1 MTLFLISMIIFLA
14 NEGTLDN
21 YPNMFM
27 VTICDEPLSI
37 TTVDLGS
44 YIAYVEWQEGLTES
58 ITIAKTSDGSVIQHI
73 HLGEF
78 SDNLLLDYVT
88 PEGTIQ
94 GYTLRYLDMID
105 HDGDGFNDL
114 RLLCAWGARGGQ
126 ETYVIWYFDQET
138 ETFQFYGVQSHGEMV
153 DVW

>member
-1 MTLFLISMIIFLA
+1 MIILV
-14 NEGTLDN
+14 NEGTLDH
-21 YPNMFM
+21 YPDMFM
-27 VTICDEPLSI
+27 VTICDEPLSL
-37 TTVDLGS
+37 TTVDLGD

-58 ITIAKTSDGSVIQHI
+58 ITLAKSSDGSVIQSI

-88 PEGTIQ
+88 PEGTIL
-94 GYTLRYLDMID
+94 GYTLKYLDMVD
-105 HDGDGFNDL
+105 HDGDGLDDL
-114 RLLCAWGARGGQ
+114 RLLIAWGASGGQ